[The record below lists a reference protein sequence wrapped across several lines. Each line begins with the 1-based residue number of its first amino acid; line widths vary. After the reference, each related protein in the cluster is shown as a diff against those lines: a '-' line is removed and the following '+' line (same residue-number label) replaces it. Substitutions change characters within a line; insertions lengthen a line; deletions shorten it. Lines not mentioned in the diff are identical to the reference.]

1 MRCYEIRDVLTE
13 FIEGSLPEEQAREVA
28 DHIARCKACE
38 RDVRQMEQLIAAL
51 RSLPPADAP
60 SRLRPSISD
69 ALHAVAE
76 EQAARVRPLRRRYL
90 WLGGSLGAAAAA
102 AVFLGIVFGLRPA
115 LLRHDQPVR
124 TASAA
129 LRSEKAL
136 PATDGDD
143 RLAAAAP
150 AIDAVSE
157 LELEEAEGEA
167 AEEAE
172 DAAIAEPE
180 AELDEEAA
188 MDEEIRQRAEA
199 AAEALRERLGDA
211 EIFRPE
217 PVPPRAPVAEEGD
230 AADALS
236 TAVPTPSKGQEV
248 FGLEA
253 KPAAPTPPSARA
265 RGLWLED
272 AASIAARR
280 TRMGKAAGEEAK
292 EEEDEEETARVASA
306 PVAAER
312 RTAFMATRADMTA
325 VAVKVDLRPAASLQA
340 GKPGQLLVTVRAE
353 RDVRDAQVKINA
365 PKDVRLGGA
374 YEDGVAFRGGLTKGT
389 VKTISI
395 PIVPQKPG
403 TKSFKAEVSYAG
415 RRAAVPVAEALI
427 PVVAARSAGTPAG
440 RAAGPAEAHTI
451 EFANV
456 DLHVALREAASEAGI
471 KVQIGPNVPRTKITY
486 SAAKKPIA
494 EIMKELAAKGGCQ
507 ATLKGAIWAVSR
519 PSGGE

>member
-69 ALHAVAE
+69 ALRAVAE

-90 WLGGSLGAAAAA
+90 WLGGGLGAAAAA

-115 LLRHDQPVR
+115 LLQRDQPVR

-136 PATDGDD
+136 PATGGDD
-143 RLAAAAP
+143 RLAAAGP
-150 AIDAVSE
+150 AIDALSE
-157 LELEEAEGEA
+157 LELEEAEEEA

-172 DAAIAEPE
+172 DATIAEPE
-180 AELDEEAA
+180 AEPDEEAA
-188 MDEEIRQRAEA
+188 MDDEIRQRAEA
-199 AAEALRERLGDA
+199 AAEALRARLADA
-211 EIFRPE
+211 GIFRPE
-217 PVPPRAPVAEEGD
+217 PRAPTAEEGG
-230 AADALS
+230 AAA
-236 TAVPTPSKGQEV
+236 AVATPSESRYM
-248 FGLEA
+248 FGPEA

-272 AASIAARR
+272 AASIAAPR
-280 TRMGKAAGEEAK
+280 TRMAKAAGEEAK

-340 GKPGQLLVTVRAE
+340 GKPGELLVTVRAE

-365 PKDVRLGGA
+365 PKDVRFGRA

-403 TKSFKAEVSYAG
+403 TKTFKAEVSYAG

-427 PVVAARSAGTPAG
+427 PVVAARSAGAPAG

-471 KVQIGPNVPRTKITY
+471 KVQIGSNVPRTKITY

-507 ATLKGAIWAVSR
+507 ATLKADIWAISR

>member
-38 RDVRQMEQLIAAL
+38 RDVRQMEQLIGAL

-90 WLGGSLGAAAAA
+90 WLGGGLGAAAAA

-115 LLRHDQPVR
+115 LLQRDQPVR

-136 PATDGDD
+136 PATGGGD

-157 LELEEAEGEA
+157 LELEEAEEEA

-172 DAAIAEPE
+172 VAAIAEPE
-180 AELDEEAA
+180 AELDEQAA
-188 MDEEIRQRAEA
+188 MDDEIRQRAEA

-211 EIFRPE
+211 GTFRPE
-217 PVPPRAPVAEEGD
+217 PPAPTAEEGG
-230 AADALS
+230 AAG
-236 TAVPTPSKGQEV
+236 TVPTPTEGQYM
-248 FGLEA
+248 FGPEA
-253 KPAAPTPPSARA
+253 KAAAPTPPSARA

-272 AASIAARR
+272 AAPIAAPR
-280 TRMGKAAGEEAK
+280 TRMAKAAGEEAK
-292 EEEDEEETARVASA
+292 EEEDDEETARVASP
-306 PVAAER
+306 PVPGER

-340 GKPGQLLVTVRAE
+340 GKPGELLVTVRAE
-353 RDVRDAQVKINA
+353 RDVRDAQVKISA

-403 TKSFKAEVSYAG
+403 TKTFKAEVSYAG

-427 PVVAARSAGTPAG
+427 PVVAARSAGAVADG

-471 KVQIGPNVPRTKITY
+471 KVQIGSNVPRTKITY

-507 ATLKGAIWAVSR
+507 ATLKGDSWAVSR